1 LQELNVLMRT
11 DHPNLMKVYEIMEDN
26 GHYYI
31 MSELMK
37 GGELYERILKLKRFT
52 EKDCANIVW

>member
-1 LQELNVLMRT
+1 
-11 DHPNLMKVYEIMEDN
+11 MKVYEIMEDN

-37 GGELYERILKLKRFT
+37 GGELYDRILKLKSFS
-52 EKDCANIVW
+52 EKDCVNIIW